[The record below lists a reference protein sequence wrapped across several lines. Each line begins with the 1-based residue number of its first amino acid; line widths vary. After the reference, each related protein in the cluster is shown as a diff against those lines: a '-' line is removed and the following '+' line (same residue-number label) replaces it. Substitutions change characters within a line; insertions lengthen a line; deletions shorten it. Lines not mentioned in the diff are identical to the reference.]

1 VTQGASCFLLRR
13 AEAEEI
19 PLERIFDSLEHRGK
33 DRGTG
38 NREQGTGAGAGDTDK
53 RDKGTGEGDRERGN
67 REQRTGT
74 GISESNCL
82 KKGANRQILPITLY
96 F

>member
-38 NREQGTGAGAGDTDK
+38 NREQGTGAGAGD
-53 RDKGTGEGDRERGN
+53 RDRGTRGQGRGTGNEGIEN
-67 REQRTGT
+67 RELEQG
-74 GISESNCL
+74 S
-82 KKGANRQILPITLY
+82 ANRIASKRVQIAK
-96 F
+96 FSQ